1 MDMMHKTFDP
11 EILERRQK
19 VLALMAKHLT
29 ESEIAQSLGISQ
41 ATVSRDEQYLRYQ
54 SKTFLDDLAKDLF
67 VFEYQ
72 QCLEGL
78 DQVGREGWLM
88 FHDQN
93 IAPKVRITV
102 LAILK
107 DCYESKFRM
116 LSEGPTVVSVKKLGD
131 KVEKLDKNS

>member
-1 MDMMHKTFDP
+1 MDMMHKTIDP
-11 EILERRQK
+11 EILGRRQK

-41 ATVSRDEQYLRYQ
+41 STVSRDEQCLRNQ
-54 SKTFLDDLAKDLF
+54 SKTFLDDLAKELF

-72 QCLEGL
+72 KCLEGM
-78 DQVGREGWLM
+78 DQVLREAWLL

-93 IAPKVRITV
+93 TPPKIRLGALV
-102 LAILK
+102 LLK
-107 DCYESKFRM
+107 DCYQSKFTM
-116 LSEGPTVVSVKKLGD
+116 LGEGPTVISVRRLGD